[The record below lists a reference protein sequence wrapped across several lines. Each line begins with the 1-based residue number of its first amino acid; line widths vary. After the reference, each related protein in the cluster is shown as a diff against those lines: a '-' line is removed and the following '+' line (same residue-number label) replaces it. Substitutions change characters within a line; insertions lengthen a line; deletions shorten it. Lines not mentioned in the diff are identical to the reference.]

1 METAR
6 AAEFIDR
13 DSDRRA
19 AGGVAGLA
27 GASGD
32 MTRALSEGGMPEAK
46 LELSF
51 ASSRSK
57 STYTQDSVLNNGSHI
72 KAGGGVAFVA
82 TGDKSAGQ
90 GNVTIMG
97 SDIVAKDVLLKA
109 TNKVNLLNATDS
121 ERVRSTNE
129 SQSAS
134 AGVSFGT
141 NGWGV
146 SAAMSRGKGYANSDA
161 TMQTNTHIVASN
173 AATIVSGGDT
183 DIIGAN
189 VSAKRVIGEI
199 GGNLNI
205 ASVQDTVHSVA
216 QQRSSG
222 GGFSVSQGGGS
233 ASFSMSKSDASGS
246 YAGVSEQSGIQA
258 GEGGFDITVKGN
270 TDLKGAYIAS
280 TAAPEKNRLTT
291 GTLSFLDIENGSD
304 YRARSAGRSVG
315 GGVGDGG
322 NNYATHGQTA
332 GRNAGG
338 ALPMVLSE
346 SGSSQALTKSAVS
359 DGSITIVD
367 EGSQRQDIA
376 MLNRDTSNLN
386 GTVDKLPDLSNTLA
400 NQSDLIDAAQA
411 AAETIAKQI
420 GAYADKK
427 EREALAAAQRETDPT
442 LRESYRQTARDWAE
456 GGDYRVG
463 LHVAGGALTGG
474 LTGGGGG
481 AVGGAVGA
489 GLSAKLAPQ
498 LKEIAQSV
506 RDAGPTG
513 NADVDQ
519 LLGNLASNLL
529 AGGAGA
535 LAGGSTGALT
545 SAATDR
551 FNRQLHS
558 EERRLAK
565 KIASHAK
572 ARGVRNPDRSL
583 ITVDQVE
590 NGMRAADNSN
600 YGETVMTGMVVPLNA
615 NTRASGLYDPTG
627 MTVTND
633 GAGNNYLLQDPS
645 MLSSP
650 SQTLR
655 DLITE
660 NTGGANS
667 PYRWNVASPEE
678 AHAAGGAPRVDPH
691 GPFSPGWNTGDYS
704 AGLGTRSRGLLP
716 DYATASTGVLSATTT
731 VAANLHDF
739 STYLAG
745 GVSQGDPRSISFKP
759 GGSATFGWIFGEG
772 SAASTRSFL
781 KGDGNQAYVS
791 IPTPWGVNAFLGI
804 THSYGG
810 SSALELGIAN
820 PGKLSAGVMP
830 FNHSA
835 QVLPG
840 KEGQ

>member
-1 METAR
+1 
-6 AAEFIDR
+6 
-13 DSDRRA
+13 
-19 AGGVAGLA
+19 
-27 GASGD
+27 
-32 MTRALSEGGMPEAK
+32 MPEAK
-46 LELSF
+46 IELSF
-51 ASSRSK
+51 GSSRSK

-90 GNVTIMG
+90 GNVTIVG

-146 SAAMSRGKGYANSDA
+146 SAAMSRGQGYANSDA

-280 TAAPEKNRLTT
+280 TATPEKNRLTT
-291 GTLSFLDIENGSD
+291 GTLSFSDIENGSD
-304 YRARSAGRSVG
+304 YRARSAGGSVG

-338 ALPMVLSE
+338 ASPMVVSE

-367 EGSQRQDIA
+367 EGSQRQDMA

-400 NQSDLIDAAQA
+400 NQSDMIDAAQA

-427 EREALAAAQRETDPT
+427 EREALAAARRETDPT

-519 LLGNLASNLL
+519 LLGNLASNVL

-535 LAGGSTGALT
+535 LVGGSTGALT
-545 SAATDR
+545 SATTDR
-551 FNRQLHS
+551 FNRQLS
-558 EERRLAK
+558 PDEKKAIKKGAGDNEDLEKRLTRAACYEVKCGAQYKPGSQPYTDNYVGLLEASQLQAEFDWVKDQKQTGLFDYSPLQKVGDAIQSDPVGVAK
-565 KIASHAK
+565 DAFKVAVGGVAVKTGATICATTGVGCSLGGGGMVLFGLSDMAEGAGGLYNRYRGIASP
-572 ARGVRNPDRSL
+572 GPNPLRSGL
-583 ITVDQVE
+583 NQLSPTWGDTAYD
-590 NGMRAADNSN
+590 GASLLFALGALRA
-600 YGETVMTGMVVPLNA
+600 EVPLKMGIA
-615 NTRASGLYDPTG
+615 DGLNRPGSMFGVTVPRINNPTL
-627 MTVTND
+627 VPFVNQ
-633 GAGNNYLLQDPS
+633 AL
-645 MLSSP
+645 
-650 SQTLR
+650 
-655 DLITE
+655 
-660 NTGGANS
+660 
-667 PYRWNVASPEE
+667 
-678 AHAAGGAPRVDPH
+678 PH
-691 GPFSPGWNTGDYS
+691 GTTKGILLYGIGSKGVAVTDNIRNAGDKKW
-704 AGLGTRSRGLLP
+704 L
-716 DYATASTGVLSATTT
+716 
-731 VAANLHDF
+731 F
-739 STYLAG
+739 
-745 GVSQGDPRSISFKP
+745 
-759 GGSATFGWIFGEG
+759 
-772 SAASTRSFL
+772 
-781 KGDGNQAYVS
+781 
-791 IPTPWGVNAFLGI
+791 
-804 THSYGG
+804 
-810 SSALELGIAN
+810 
-820 PGKLSAGVMP
+820 
-830 FNHSA
+830 
-835 QVLPG
+835 
-840 KEGQ
+840 